1 MSVLIFLSWQ
11 MEKLRP
17 GKVKRDQSQGDPD
30 SKCEGYDEVVWERLP
45 FRKGT
50 VLLRSGMTVP

>member
-1 MSVLIFLSWQ
+1 MLIFLSWQ

-45 FRKGT
+45 FRKGA